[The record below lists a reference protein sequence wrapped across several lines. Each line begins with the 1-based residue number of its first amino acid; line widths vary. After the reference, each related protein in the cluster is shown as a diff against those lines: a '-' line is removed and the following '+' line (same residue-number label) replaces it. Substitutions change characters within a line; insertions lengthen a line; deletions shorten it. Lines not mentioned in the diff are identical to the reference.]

1 MRFGWLIA
9 VVLLLN
15 ACANREDV
23 KPGSNPVE
31 SARSRVA
38 IAAQYLQQGEMDKAL
53 RHLQRAL
60 EQDPKSWE
68 AHSVMGVLMEQE
80 GDDKRAEE
88 HYRKSIS
95 LNAEY
100 PQARNNYG
108 VMLYRLKRYEESI
121 RQLSLAAGNLG
132 YDRRE
137 SAYENLGKAY
147 LAVSDTT
154 QARQAFE
161 KALRL
166 EPRLPDASLELAYM
180 AFEEKDMP
188 RANQNY
194 QRHLKALGGDTPS
207 PRSLWLGTILARER
221 GDREAAAATAAML
234 KKLYPDSREYQAYL
248 KSLGQDVH

>member
-1 MRFGWLIA
+1 MRFAWL
-9 VVLLLN
+9 VVLSWLLS
-15 ACANREDV
+15 ACATEEV
-23 KPGSNPVE
+23 LKPGVNPAE

-38 IAAQYLQQGEMDKAL
+38 IAAQYLQKGEQDKAL

-88 HYRKSIS
+88 HYRKAIS
-95 LNAEY
+95 LNEDY
-100 PQARNNYG
+100 PQAHNNYG
-108 VMLYRLKRYEESI
+108 VMLFRLKRYDESI
-121 RQLSLAAGNLG
+121 RQLSLAAGNLA

-147 LAVSDTT
+147 LAASDNA

-166 EPRLPDASLELAYM
+166 EPRLPEASLELAYM
-180 AFEEKDMP
+180 AFEAHDVP
-188 RANQNY
+188 RANLY
-194 QRHLKALGGDTPS
+194 FQRHQKALDGETPS
-207 PRSLWLGTILARER
+207 ARSLWLGTILARER
-221 GDREAAAATAAML
+221 GDREASASSAAML
-234 KKLYPDSREYQAYL
+234 KKLYPDSREYQSYL
-248 KSLGQDVH
+248 KSLGQDIH